1 MQYIKL
7 KDWAIQ
13 HGYSYMGAYKAY
25 RAGRIAGAFQQ
36 GERGA
41 VLVPVTNNTETGAG
55 GNASPTVFTYSRVSS
70 AKQKAD
76 LDRQKQRLNEF
87 CFNKG
92 LSVAYS
98 YSEVASGLNDSRRE
112 LSRLID
118 KVKKQPASILVIEHK
133 DRLTRFGYNY
143 LERLFTELNCQ
154 IIVVNA
160 TQTDEQDLV
169 ADLSSVIYSFCAKLY
184 AKRKAANK
192 AKQVVSIIYE

>member
-36 GERGA
+36 GKRGA
-41 VLVPVTNNTETGAG
+41 VLVPVADNTAVSENSVT
-55 GNASPTVFTYSRVSS
+55 SPTVFTYSRVSS

-76 LDRQKQRLNEF
+76 LDRQKQRLSEF

-98 YSEVASGLNDSRRE
+98 FSEVASGLNDDRRE

-118 KVKKQPASILVIEHK
+118 KVKKQSSSVLVIEHK
-133 DRLTRFGYNY
+133 DRLTRFGFNY

-169 ADLSSVIYSFCAKLY
+169 TDLSSVIYSFCAKLY

-192 AKQVVSIIYE
+192 TKQVMSIIYE

>member
-1 MQYIKL
+1 
-7 KDWAIQ
+7 
-13 HGYSYMGAYKAY
+13 MGAYKAY
-25 RAGRIAGAFQQ
+25 RAGRIAGSFQQ
-36 GERGA
+36 GKRGA
-41 VLVPVTNNTETGAG
+41 VLVPVADNDAIGEDDATP
-55 GNASPTVFTYSRVSS
+55 PTVFTYSRVSS

-98 YSEVASGLNDSRRE
+98 CSEVASGLNDNRRE

-118 KVKKQPASILVIEHK
+118 KVKKQPSSILVIEHK

-192 AKQVVSIIYE
+192 AKQVMSIIYE

>member
-25 RAGRIAGAFQQ
+25 RAGRIAGSFQQ
-36 GERGA
+36 GKRGA
-41 VLVPVTNNTETGAG
+41 VLVPVADNDAIGEDDATP
-55 GNASPTVFTYSRVSS
+55 PTVFTYSRVSS

-98 YSEVASGLNDSRRE
+98 CSEVASGLNDNRRE

-118 KVKKQPASILVIEHK
+118 KVKKQPSSILVIEHK

-192 AKQVVSIIYE
+192 AKQVMSIIYE

>member
-1 MQYIKL
+1 MRYIKL
-7 KDWAIQ
+7 KDWAVQ

-41 VLVPVTNNTETGAG
+41 VLVPVADNTETDTRD
-55 GNASPTVFTYSRVSS
+55 NTSPTVFTYSRVSS
-70 AKQKAD
+70 AKQKSD

-92 LSVAYS
+92 LSIAYA
-98 YSEVASGLNDSRRE
+98 YTEVASGLNDNRRE
-112 LSRLID
+112 LFRLID
-118 KVKKQPASILVIEHK
+118 KVKKQPSSILVIEHK

-143 LERLFTELNCQ
+143 LKRLFTELNCQ
-154 IIVVNA
+154 IIVVNT

-192 AKQVVSIIYE
+192 VKQVMSIIHE